1 MNASIPDRTTVRQY
15 LLGRLDDKPAVES
28 DLSERIFFSDDLS
41 EMVDSVEDEII
52 EEYLDGT
59 LDSSDKNAVEEYF
72 LRALERKEKLRFSRL
87 LRHHFQT
94 KQSES
99 IATRVDALPRAALDR
114 DRVYA
119 GSAVY
124 WRSHVRAYWQVAAL
138 VLLTVVS
145 LVYISGIRKR
155 AGVLEAELVRERQRS
170 ASPVKE
176 EPRLQSSVI
185 ALTLVSD
192 RSRSAVGEIP
202 HIDLNP
208 STQRIIVEIALPDG
222 TSGPY
227 DVRLATK
234 DEKAA
239 TWSAKLLPL
248 VSPSGDA
255 RLMFDV
261 PAQGIQSGVS
271 SFVVTSSHPEWRK
284 HYDFQAKLAK

>member
-59 LDSSDKNAVEEYF
+59 LDSADKNAVEKYF
-72 LRALERKEKLRFSRL
+72 LQALERKEKLRFSRL

-94 KQSES
+94 KQRES
-99 IATRVDALPRAALDR
+99 ITTRVE
-114 DRVYA
+114 
-119 GSAVY
+119 
-124 WRSHVRAYWQVAAL
+124 SHVRAYWQVTAL

-145 LVYISGIRKR
+145 LAYISGIRKR
-155 AGVLEAELVRERQRS
+155 EGVLEAELVRERERS

-176 EPRLQSSVI
+176 APLLQSSVI

-227 DVRLATK
+227 DVRLVTK
-234 DEKAA
+234 DEKGAI
-239 TWSAKLLPL
+239 WSAKLLPL

-261 PAQGIQSGVS
+261 PAQGIQPGVS

>member
-1 MNASIPDRTTVRQY
+1 MNARIPDRTTVRQY

-28 DLSERIFFSDDLS
+28 DLSERIFLSDDLS

-52 EEYLDGT
+52 EEYVDGA
-59 LDSSDKNAVEEYF
+59 LDSADKNAVEEYF
-72 LRALERKEKLRFSRL
+72 LRPLERKEKLRFSRL

-99 IATRVDALPRAALDR
+99 IATRVDALPGASLDR
-114 DRVYA
+114 ERVYA
-119 GSAVY
+119 SSAVY

-145 LVYISGIRKR
+145 LTYISGIRKR
-155 AGVLEAELVRERQRS
+155 EGVLEAELVRQRERS
-170 ASPVKE
+170 TSPVKE
-176 EPRLQSSVI
+176 APLSSVI
-185 ALTLVSD
+185 VLTLVSD
-192 RSRSAVGEIP
+192 RSRSAVEEIP

-234 DEKAA
+234 DEKGAI
-239 TWSAKLLPL
+239 WSAKLLPL